1 MSGPSALRCCLAAT
15 AALSLG
21 ACGIGRDSRSI
32 CEAHSAYQESATIQP
47 LRVPDGM
54 IAPTDSGEMPVPSG
68 PRAAVQNGPGGR
80 CLESPPS
87 YFASGQGALDEGLP
101 LSREAQVAAQAPAA
115 GPGSALITGASVLTN
130 EVATILQQWAAVWSE
145 RDAEG
150 YFAFYVSDFVPA
162 GYTDN
167 ADWRATQRERFVIPA
182 RTEIVLDSLE
192 VDTEDDRTARAK
204 FVQRFGTAPNYRS
217 VLKEMVLTEGG
228 PYGWLIRSERILDV
242 L

>member
-1 MSGPSALRCCLAAT
+1 MSVPGAFRCCLVAMIAIGL
-15 AALSLG
+15 A

-54 IAPTDSGEMPVPSG
+54 IAPADSGEMPVPSG
-68 PRAAVQNGPGGR
+68 PRAAVQTGPGGR

-87 YFASGQGALDEGLP
+87 YFATNQGALDEGLP
-101 LSREAQVAAQAPAA
+101 LSREVQAAAQAPAA

-130 EVATILQQWAAVWSE
+130 EVAAMLQQWAAVWSE

-150 YFAFYVSDFVPA
+150 YFTFYTSDFVPA

-167 ADWRATQRERFVIPA
+167 ADWQATQRERFVIPA

-192 VDTEDDRTARAK
+192 VDTQDDRTVRTE
-204 FVQRFGTAPNYRS
+204 FVQRFGVEPDYRS
-217 VLKEMVLTEGG
+217 VLKEMILVKGG
-228 PYGWLIRSERILDV
+228 PHGWLIRSERILDV